1 MKKFFWLTIC
11 LILIIFAVGY
21 VIWNMREGQ
30 KQETSGLEKV
40 SFSATDSRGKEI
52 ILGQKPQRIISLA
65 PSNTEILFALGLDE
79 EIVGITDYCDYPP
92 EKVAQKEKIGGF
104 ATPNLE
110 KIVSLNPDVVLA
122 TSGVQKQAVERLEKL
137 GVKVYVLEAETVEN
151 LIAEIEKIG
160 KLTGKSQQAQELTD
174 VLEKRIKAVKEKIDD
189 ISKDQKPKVFL
200 EIWHDPLW
208 TAPTKTLIY
217 QVVELAGGRHAVSIE
232 GDWNQV
238 TTVDPE
244 SVIDAN
250 PDVILLAF
258 EGSDP
263 ALVYKLPGWSAV
275 SAVKNR
281 RVFQI
286 DPNVISRPG
295 PRIIDALE
303 QIAKILHSDLF
314 EKI

>member
-11 LILIIFAVGY
+11 LVLIIFIAGY
-21 VIWNMREGQ
+21 VIWNMPRSPGQVIFRE
-30 KQETSGLEKV
+30 
-40 SFSATDSRGKEI
+40 
-52 ILGQKPQRIISLA
+52 QKPQRIISLA

-92 EKVAQKEKIGGF
+92 EKIAQKEKIGGF
-104 ATPNLE
+104 ATPNFE
-110 KIVSLNPDVVLA
+110 KIVSLNPDIVFA
-122 TSGVQKQAVERLEKL
+122 TSGVQKQAIERLEEL
-137 GVKVYVLEAETVEN
+137 GVKIYVLEAETMEN
-151 LIAEIEKIG
+151 LLIEIKNIG
-160 KLTGKSQQAQELTD
+160 KLTGKSQQAQRLINA
-174 VLEKRIKAVKEKIDD
+174 LEKKIEAVKEKVSN
-189 ISKDQKPKVFL
+189 ISEDQRPKVFL

-208 TAPTKTLIY
+208 TAPKKTLIY
-217 QVVELAGGRHAVSIE
+217 QAVELAGGKHAITIE

-263 ALVYKLPGWSAV
+263 TSVYELAGWSAV
-275 SAVKNR
+275 SAVKNK
-281 RVFQI
+281 RVFPI
-286 DPNVISRPG
+286 DPDIISRPG

-303 QIAKILHSDLF
+303 QIAKILYPDLF
-314 EKI
+314 

>member
-1 MKKFFWLTIC
+1 MKKKFWLTIC
-11 LILIIFAVGY
+11 LVLIIFAVGY
-21 VIWNMREGQ
+21 VILDMQ
-30 KQETSGLEKV
+30 KSSKQEILNLEKS

-52 ILGQKPQRIISLA
+52 ILGRKPQRIISLA
-65 PSNTEILFALGLDE
+65 PSNTEILFALDLDE
-79 EIVGITDYCDYPP
+79 EIVGITDYCNYPP

-110 KIVSLNPDVVLA
+110 KIVSLNPDVVFA
-122 TSGVQKQAVERLEKL
+122 TSGVQKQAVERLEEL
-137 GVKVYVLEAETVEN
+137 GVKIYVLEAETVGDL
-151 LIAEIEKIG
+151 LIQIKNVGI
-160 KLTGKSQQAQELTD
+160 LTGKLQEAQKLAD
-174 VLEKRIKAVKEKIDD
+174 DLEKRINVVKEKVSNLSD
-189 ISKDQKPKVFL
+189 SQKLKVFL

-258 EGSDP
+258 EGSNSTS
-263 ALVYKLPGWSAV
+263 VYKLAGWRAV

-281 RVFQI
+281 KVFQI
-286 DPNVISRPG
+286 DPDIISRSG

-303 QIAKILHSDLF
+303 QIAKILHPDLF
-314 EKI
+314 

>member
-11 LILIIFAVGY
+11 LVLIIFAVGY
-21 VIWNMREGQ
+21 VILDTQ
-30 KQETSGLEKV
+30 KSSKQETS
-40 SFSATDSRGKEI
+40 S
-52 ILGQKPQRIISLA
+52 GQKPQRIISLA

-110 KIVSLNPDVVLA
+110 KIVSLNPDVVFA
-122 TSGVQKQAVERLEKL
+122 TSGVQKQAVERLEEL
-137 GVKVYVLEAETVEN
+137 GVKIYVLEAETIEN
-151 LIAEIEKIG
+151 LLTEIKNIG
-160 KLTGKSQQAQELTD
+160 KLTGKSQKAQELVDT
-174 VLEKRIKAVKEKIDD
+174 LEKRIKAIKEKI
-189 ISKDQKPKVFL
+189 SNLPSEKRPKVFL

-217 QVVELAGGRHAVSIE
+217 QVVELAGGRNVITIE

-238 TTVDPE
+238 TIVDPE

-250 PDVILLAF
+250 PDVIFLAF

-263 ALVYKLPGWSAV
+263 TSVYELPGWSAV

-281 RVFQI
+281 KVFQI
-286 DPNVISRPG
+286 DPDIISRPG
-295 PRIIDALE
+295 PRIIDVLE
-303 QIAKILHSDLF
+303 QIAKILHPGLF
-314 EKI
+314 

>member
-1 MKKFFWLTIC
+1 MKKFFWLTSC
-11 LILIIFAVGY
+11 LVLIIFVIGY
-21 VIWNMREGQ
+21 VIWDKQESS
-30 KQETSGLEKV
+30 KQETSSLEKA

-79 EIVGITDYCDYPP
+79 EIVGITDYCNYPP

-104 ATPNLE
+104 ATPNFE
-110 KIVSLNPDVVLA
+110 EIVSLNPNVVFA
-122 TSGVQKQAVERLEKL
+122 TSGVQIQAVERLEEL
-137 GVKVYVLEAETVEN
+137 GVEIYVLEAETIEN
-151 LIAEIEKIG
+151 LLAEIKNIG

-174 VLEKRIKAVKEKIDD
+174 AFEKRIKAVKEKI
-189 ISKDQKPKVFL
+189 SNLPSDQKPKVFL
-200 EIWHDPLW
+200 EIWPDPLW

-217 QVVELAGGRHAVSIE
+217 QVIELAGGRHAVTIE

-238 TTVDPE
+238 TTVNPE

-258 EGSDP
+258 EGSNP
-263 ALVYKLPGWSAV
+263 ASVYQLAGWSAV
-275 SAVKNR
+275 SAIINR
-281 RVFQI
+281 KVFQI
-286 DPNVISRPG
+286 DPDIISRPG

-303 QIAKILHSDLF
+303 QIAKILHPDLF
-314 EKI
+314 

>member
-11 LILIIFAVGY
+11 LVLIIFIAGY
-21 VIWNMREGQ
+21 VIWNMQGSPGQ
-30 KQETSGLEKV
+30 V
-40 SFSATDSRGKEI
+40 IFSE
-52 ILGQKPQRIISLA
+52 QKPQRIISLA

-79 EIVGITDYCDYPP
+79 EIVGITDYCNYPP
-92 EKVAQKEKIGGF
+92 EKIAQEEKIGGF
-104 ATPNLE
+104 ATPNFE
-110 KIVSLNPDVVLA
+110 KIVSLNPDIVFA
-122 TSGVQKQAVERLEKL
+122 TSGVQKQAVERLEEL
-137 GVKVYVLEAETVEN
+137 GVKIYVLEAETMGN
-151 LIAEIEKIG
+151 LLIEIKNIG
-160 KLTGKSQQAQELTD
+160 KLTGKSQQAQELID
-174 VLEKRIKAVKEKIDD
+174 ALEKKIEVVK
-189 ISKDQKPKVFL
+189 QKVSNIPENQRPKVFL

-208 TAPTKTLIY
+208 TAPKKTLIY
-217 QVVELAGGRHAVSIE
+217 QVIELAGGKHAITIE

-263 ALVYKLPGWSAV
+263 TSVYELTGWSAV
-275 SAVKNR
+275 SAVKNK

-286 DPNVISRPG
+286 DPDIISRPG

-303 QIAKILHSDLF
+303 QIAKILYPDLF
-314 EKI
+314 

>member
-11 LILIIFAVGY
+11 LVLIIFIAGY
-21 VIWNMREGQ
+21 VIWNMQRSSGQ
-30 KQETSGLEKV
+30 VIPSE
-40 SFSATDSRGKEI
+40 
-52 ILGQKPQRIISLA
+52 QKPQRIISLA

-92 EKVAQKEKIGGF
+92 EKIAQKEKIGGF
-104 ATPNLE
+104 ATPNFE
-110 KIVSLNPDVVLA
+110 KIVSLNPDIVFA
-122 TSGVQKQAVERLEKL
+122 TSGVQKQAVERLEEL
-137 GVKVYVLEAETVEN
+137 GVKIYILEAETMEN
-151 LIAEIEKIG
+151 LLIEIKNIG
-160 KLTGKSQQAQELTD
+160 KLTGKSQQAQELID
-174 VLEKRIKAVKEKIDD
+174 ALEKKIEAVKEKVSNIPE
-189 ISKDQKPKVFL
+189 DQKPKVFL

-208 TAPTKTLIY
+208 TVPRRTLIY
-217 QVVELAGGRHAVSIE
+217 QVVELAGGKHAISIE

-238 TTVDPE
+238 TTIDPE

-263 ALVYKLPGWSAV
+263 TSVYELAGWNAV
-275 SAVKNR
+275 SAVKNK

-286 DPNVISRPG
+286 DPDIISRPG

-303 QIAKILHSDLF
+303 QIAKILYPDLF
-314 EKI
+314 